1 MQYLFKTGYF
11 LGLLKPAA
19 VSTKVSTKGVTFRL
33 STEKLERLRKAADAS
48 SISSNTLFNQILKS
62 YLDWHSLAA
71 QAKLYYLPKSFLV
84 RLLNELTNDELNE
97 IARDI
102 AKNELVDICLFLRG
116 GFDIASISEIAETWL
131 RIAQMPH
138 RVEVAGDIR
147 KIIIEHDMGHKYSF
161 LIKEISRNLLEAA
174 FQTKSSCEVTE
185 NTVIIKIWQ

>member
-1 MQYLFKTGYF
+1 MIGYS
-11 LGLLKPAA
+11 LSLLRPAA
-19 VSTKVSTKGVTFRL
+19 TSTKPSTKGVTFRL
-33 STEKLERLRKAADAS
+33 STEKLEQLRKAADAS
-48 SISSNTLFNQILKS
+48 SISPNTLFNQILKS

-97 IARDI
+97 LARDI

-131 RIAQMPH
+131 KIAQMPY
-138 RVEVAGDIR
+138 RVEASRDIS

-185 NTVIIKIWQ
+185 NAVIIKIWQ